1 MIPPFQ
7 ELMLPIMK
15 LAKSKGQEST
25 PNREFIDRMAEEFKL
40 TEEDRKELLASGTQS
55 RFENRV
61 YWALVHLRRAGLLES
76 TGRGMNRITQ
86 RGDEILATNPKR
98 IDLRLLNQFPEF
110 REFRSGKGDEGPSE
124 IIIETP
130 DASPEETLDEEYK
143 RLRKTLAAQLTERL
157 SECSPT
163 FFERVVVELLVKM
176 GYGGSRAEAGRAT
189 RATADGGIDGVID
202 EDRLGLDSV
211 YVQAKKWENSVG
223 EPQLRDFV
231 GALHAHRARKGV
243 FITTSNFTS
252 AARSYVDKV
261 EFKISLIDGQ
271 RLAELMIDF
280 GVGVSLSHSYD
291 IKKLDSDFFEE
302 EL

>member
-1 MIPPFQ
+1 MS
-7 ELMLPIMK
+7 PIMK
-15 LAKSKGQEST
+15 LAKSKGEQST
-25 PNREFIDRMAEEFKL
+25 SNREFIDRMAQEFRL
-40 TEEDRKELLASGTQS
+40 TEEDLKELLASGTQS

-86 RGDEILATNPKR
+86 RGEEILASNPKK
-98 IDLRLLNQFPEF
+98 IDLKLLSQFPEF
-110 REFRSGKGDEGPSE
+110 REFRAGKPNGSPGEVA
-124 IIIETP
+124 IEMP

-143 RLRKTLAAQLTERL
+143 RLRKALAAQITERL
-157 SECSPT
+157 RDCSPS
-163 FFERVVVELLVKM
+163 FFERIVVELLVRM

-189 RATADGGIDGVID
+189 RATGDGGIDGVID

-211 YVQAKKWENSVG
+211 YIQAKKWESSVG

-243 FITTSNFTS
+243 FITTSSFTN
-252 AARSYVDKV
+252 AAKNYVDKV
-261 EFKISLIDGQ
+261 EFKISLIDGG

-280 GVGVSLSHSYD
+280 GIGVSLSHTYE
-291 IKKLDSDFFEE
+291 IKKIDSDYFDEAV
-302 EL
+302 

>member
-1 MIPPFQ
+1 
-7 ELMLPIMK
+7 MLPIMK
-15 LAKSKGQEST
+15 LAKSKGQKST

-110 REFRSGKGDEGPSE
+110 REFRSRKGDQGSSE

-143 RLRKTLAAQLTERL
+143 RLRETLAAQLTERL
-157 SECSPT
+157 SECSPI
-163 FFERVVVELLVKM
+163 FFERIVVELLVKM

-211 YVQAKKWENSVG
+211 YVQAKKWGNSVG

-243 FITTSNFTS
+243 FITTSNFT
-252 AARSYVDKV
+252 AAAKSYVEKV

-280 GVGVSLSHSYD
+280 GVGVSLSHTYE
-291 IKKLDSDFFEE
+291 IKKIDSDYFDEA
-302 EL
+302 